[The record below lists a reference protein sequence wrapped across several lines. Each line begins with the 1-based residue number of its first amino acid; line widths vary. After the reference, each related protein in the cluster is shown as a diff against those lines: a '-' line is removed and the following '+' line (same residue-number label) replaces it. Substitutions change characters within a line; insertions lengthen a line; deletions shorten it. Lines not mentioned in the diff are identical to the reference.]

1 VLGAVFHRDEL
12 FVGLKVKK
20 EVGAFRKVRDGE
32 TPSPA
37 PGTGALPSIALTSF

>member
-1 VLGAVFHRDEL
+1 VLVAVFHRDEL
-12 FVGLKVKK
+12 FVGLKAKK

-37 PGTGALPSIALTSF
+37 PGTGALPGVVLTSL